1 MNEKILRS
9 KPLPYPIVDM
19 LPKHNGI
26 FNPETTSALWNISPE
41 DFQKQILF
49 DQNQH
54 IKANICNY

>member
-1 MNEKILRS
+1 MSEKVLKGR
-9 KPLPYPIVDM
+9 PLPYPIGDV
-19 LPKHNGI
+19 LPRHNGI

-54 IKANICNY
+54 RESYIGNY